1 MTTMTSA
8 WLTGT
13 YDLLMYPDPEG
24 GKGDLMV
31 VIFAAP
37 TDLDDKDADDDA
49 PILAHID
56 VPRAEYDEELAAFM
70 LDLHS
75 CGDAGLIR
83 PEDIEKVY
91 GTILGERVMT
101 ALYEAAACDAA
112 GLDMDSRPFR
122 APSEA
127 GVAMMDRILPML
139 EDMRDRIEGS
149 SP

>member
-1 MTTMTSA
+1 MTSA

-31 VIFAAP
+31 VVFAAP
-37 TDLDDKDADDDA
+37 TDLDDQDADDDA

-56 VPRAEYDEELAAFM
+56 VARAEYDEELAEFM
-70 LDLHS
+70 LDIHS
-75 CGDAGLIR
+75 CGENGLIR
-83 PEDIEKVY
+83 VEDVENVY

-101 ALYEAAACDAA
+101 ALYDAAACDATGMDMDGVPFRQASDA
-112 GLDMDSRPFR
+112 GLDMIQ
-122 APSEA
+122 
-127 GVAMMDRILPML
+127 RILPL
-139 EDMRDRIEGS
+139 LTDMRQRIGRT

>member
-8 WLTGT
+8 WQTGT
-13 YDLLMYPDPEG
+13 YDLLIYQDPEAEPG
-24 GKGDLMV
+24 ALMV

-56 VPRAEYDEELAAFM
+56 VPRADYDEELAAFM

-83 PEDIEKVY
+83 PEDVEKVY
-91 GTILGERVMT
+91 GTILGERVLT
-101 ALYEAAACDAA
+101 AMYQAAACDYT
-112 GLDMDSRPFR
+112 GMDMDSQPFR
-122 APSEA
+122 APSPA
-127 GVAMMDRILPML
+127 GGLMMDRIIPML
-139 EDMRDRIEGS
+139 NDMRHRIEGS

>member
-24 GKGDLMV
+24 GEGDLMV

-56 VPRAEYDEELAAFM
+56 VPRAEYDDELAAFM
-70 LDLHS
+70 LDVHS
-75 CGDAGLIR
+75 CGENGLIWTQ
-83 PEDIEKVY
+83 DIEKVY

-101 ALYEAAACDAA
+101 AMYQAVENDIA
-112 GLDMDSRPFR
+112 GIDMDGRPFR
-122 APSEA
+122 APSA
-127 GVAMMDRILPML
+127 ASLPL
-139 EDMRDRIEGS
+139 LQKIYELLGDIRQRIEGS
-149 SP
+149 SS